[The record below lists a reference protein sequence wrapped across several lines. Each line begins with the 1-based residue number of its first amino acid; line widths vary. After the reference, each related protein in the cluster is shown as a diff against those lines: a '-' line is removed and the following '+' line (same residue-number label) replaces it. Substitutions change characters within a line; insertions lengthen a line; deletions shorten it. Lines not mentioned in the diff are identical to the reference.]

1 MSQEKELYR
10 IRPDSTALLI
20 IDAQKVYSQADSP
33 LCVSDFEGT
42 VANINAIAAAC
53 REKEMPVFVIRHIY
67 DENERDVG
75 RLGDFGIQGLW
86 KEGAATAEL
95 DPALVVE
102 GTDIKFDKARFSS
115 FANTPLEGYLKSL
128 GVDTVIVTGFMTQ
141 YCSVSAARH
150 THDLDYKVIFVED
163 ANDGPS
169 LGDAGFG
176 QAPIEDIKRA
186 IHTVLATGVAEVVP
200 TGTVLERI
208 RQTSPTATAERVPE
222 LAGS

>member
-1 MSQEKELYR
+1 MSQENQLYN
-10 IRPDSTALLI
+10 IRPDRTALLI

-33 LCVSDFEGT
+33 LCVSDFDGT

-53 REKEMPVFVIRHIY
+53 RAKDMPVFVIRHIY

-86 KEGAATAEL
+86 KDGAATAEL
-95 DPALVVE
+95 DPRLTVD
-102 GTDIKFDKARFSS
+102 GTDIRFDKARFSS
-115 FANTPLEGYLKSL
+115 FTNTPLEGYLKAL

-141 YCSVSAARH
+141 YCSVTAARH
-150 THDLDYKVIFVED
+150 AHDLDYKVIFVAD

-169 LGDAGFG
+169 LNDAGFG

-208 RQTSPTATAERVPE
+208 GEVSPTESAAREPE